1 MNSILCILFNVS
13 VYCIVLHIMYNSDVF
28 VVWWVHGASLVCVYR
43 VGAWGGCSTRVSLV
57 HVQMTNKVLTYLL
70 TYGASP
76 PSA

>member
-43 VGAWGGCSTRVSLV
+43 VGAWGV
-57 HVQMTNKVLTYLL
+57 
-70 TYGASP
+70 AP
-76 PSA
+76 PEFHLYMYK